1 MVVYH
6 GNEVM
11 QFLIPI
17 TYYIRYTSY
26 NFGLFLFDGVSLKQS
41 NYLANGQI
49 YNARITRHAS
59 MNRVKM
65 LVVFFL

>member
-1 MVVYH
+1 MVVCY

-26 NFGLFLFDGVSLKQS
+26 NFGLFLLGVSLKQS
-41 NYLANGQI
+41 KYLAYGQI
-49 YNARITRHAS
+49 YNACITRHAR

-65 LVVFFL
+65 FAVFFL